1 MEGVPMAWETG
12 WYYLNEGQ
20 SGEYWVS
27 WGGTPQGLQF
37 ITAEPRGG
45 NARLDTTTH
54 GLVSLPQFGA
64 PPKDTYWVTVTNRG
78 PGGTNFVLTGNR
90 VG

>member
-1 MEGVPMAWETG
+1 MAWETG

-54 GLVSLPQFGA
+54 GLVSLHRSPSERYLLGH
-64 PPKDTYWVTVTNRG
+64 DH
-78 PGGTNFVLTGNR
+78 
-90 VG
+90 